1 VGRNGVKR
9 GEVVRTEENGRIKY
23 TGEYDDA
30 TYWERIKRNLGW
42 MGNTEE
48 EWRANQERLRD
59 ATIGIAG
66 TGGIGGA
73 TAMRL
78 VRMGARHIK
87 IADPEDFELSNI
99 QRQAGAALDTIGRNK
114 AEVVGEQAFA
124 LTRDAEIEIFPQGL
138 NDETAEDFVAGCD
151 IVTDQI
157 EVFEWDAK
165 YALHNAFRNSSAKAM
180 YSVATMGHGALVHKY
195 TPDSMS
201 IEELYQIP
209 EGTRKAPDSA
219 RMLAAQAPWRILPP
233 FPKVEA
239 ILRWGI
245 EDGIVPIFGAAP
257 ATCEGV
263 LIECICREV
272 MDLPGTVEFPV
283 RPGYA
288 FFDAYLWKAEVVDEA
303 AGKAELDQAI
313 QAAQAAVAS
322 GVQ

>member
-1 VGRNGVKR
+1 MKS
-9 GEVVRTEENGRIKY
+9 EENGRIKY
-23 TGEYDDA
+23 AGRYDDES
-30 TYWERIKRNLGW
+30 YWERVKRNLGW

-87 IADPEDFELSNI
+87 IADPENFELSNV
-99 QRQAGAALDTIGRNK
+99 QRQAGAGLDTLGRNK

-124 LTRDAEIEIFPQGL
+124 LTRDAEIEVFPQGL
-138 NDETAEDFVAGCD
+138 NDDTAEEFVAGCD

-157 EVFEWDAK
+157 EIFEWDAK
-165 YALHNAFRNSSAKAM
+165 YALHSAFRESDAKAM

-195 TPDSMS
+195 TPDSTS

-209 EGTRKAPDSA
+209 KGTRSAPDSA

-233 FPKVEA
+233 FPKVESV
-239 ILRWGI
+239 LRWGI
-245 EDGIVPIFGAAP
+245 EEQIAPIFGAAP
-257 ATCEGV
+257 ATCEGILV
-263 LIECICREV
+263 ECICREL
-272 MDLPGTVEFPV
+272 MDLPGAVEFPV

-288 FFDAYLWKAEVVDEA
+288 WFDAYTWRSEVVDVEAGRAELEQAIEA
-303 AGKAELDQAI
+303 AK
-313 QAAQAAVAS
+313 AAVAAPA
-322 GVQ
+322 

>member
-1 VGRNGVKR
+1 VK
-9 GEVVRTEENGRIKY
+9 TEENGRIRY
-23 TGEYDDA
+23 AGEYDDA
-30 TYWERIKRNLGW
+30 AYWERVKRNLGW
-42 MGNTEE
+42 MGDTEE
-48 EWRANQERLRD
+48 EWRANQEALRD

-73 TAMRL
+73 LAIRL

-87 IADPEDFELSNI
+87 IADPEDFEMSNI
-99 QRQAGAALDTIGRNK
+99 QRQAGASLDTIGRNK

-124 LTRDAEIEIFPQGL
+124 LTRDADIEVFPQGL
-138 NDETAEDFVAGCD
+138 NDETAEEFVAGCD

-165 YALHNAFRNSSAKAM
+165 YALHSAFRKSDAVM
-180 YSVATMGHGALVHKY
+180 YSVATLGHGSLVHKY
-195 TPDSMS
+195 KPDSMS

-209 EGTRKAPDSA
+209 KGTRQAPDSA

-233 FPKVEA
+233 YPKVES

-245 EDGIVPIFGAAP
+245 EEGIVPIFGAAP

-263 LIECICREV
+263 LVECICREV
-272 MDLPGTVEFPV
+272 MDLPGAVEFPV

-288 FFDAYLWKAEVVDEA
+288 YFDAYLWKAEVVDEA

-313 QAAQAAVAS
+313 QAAQAAVGA
-322 GVQ
+322 GAQ